1 MGLAL
6 RLLTSQTTRTLEDTA
21 PPRRPFRLLRALSR
35 FGGSRQDGL
44 SNYQLLDFLG
54 RGARGF
60 DVYKARDLA
69 LDRTVVVKLLVS
81 DRPLREEDREI
92 ARRDAEAVAALRHP
106 NLCPVFE
113 VGETREGVLFIAMAC
128 CEGESLAEQIARGP
142 LEIQAAV
149 DLAAQIADGLARVH
163 EAGVVHRNLK
173 PSDVIVAP
181 DGRAW
186 ITDFGLGRFDERTLV
201 SGEGGE
207 MPSAYLSPEQLRG
220 DEPDARSDVWGL
232 GAVLYEMVTGRRA
245 FPNGPGTGAEAP
257 VPMSRLR
264 EGVPAELQKIVS
276 RALAF
281 RSMDRYPS
289 ARQMASDLRNGVQPG
304 AWRSGEAHGS
314 FGPYRIAG
322 VLGGGGMGVVYRAE
336 DPRLGRRV
344 AIKLLPPGLTRDPE
358 AKARFLQEARAASSL
373 DHPNLCTVYE
383 VGEAGTDQLYLAMPC
398 YDGETLRHRLDAGPL
413 PVSEAVDC
421 VSQLLKGLSKAHRN
435 GIVHRDVKPANLM
448 ITDDGVVKILDF
460 GIAKLAGSVNLDQAG
475 TRVGTP
481 AYMAPE
487 QSRGEEVDA
496 RADLWSVGVVLYEM
510 LTGTRPDPAAP
521 APLRRLRPEAPSELE
536 PILRRLLA
544 RDRRERYA
552 SAEAVLADLRV
563 LTGTMTGV
571 SAAVE
576 LVPVARRSLRIW
588 LGAALALVV
597 LGLGAGYWL
606 GAATSGVAAGTPAS
620 LARPAVSP

>member
-1 MGLAL
+1 
-6 RLLTSQTTRTLEDTA
+6 
-21 PPRRPFRLLRALSR
+21 
-35 FGGSRQDGL
+35 
-44 SNYQLLDFLG
+44 
-54 RGARGF
+54 
-60 DVYKARDLA
+60 
-69 LDRTVVVKLLVS
+69 
-81 DRPLREEDREI
+81 
-92 ARRDAEAVAALRHP
+92 
-106 NLCPVFE
+106 
-113 VGETREGVLFIAMAC
+113 
-128 CEGESLAEQIARGP
+128 
-142 LEIQAAV
+142 
-149 DLAAQIADGLARVH
+149 
-163 EAGVVHRNLK
+163 
-173 PSDVIVAP
+173 
-181 DGRAW
+181 
-186 ITDFGLGRFDERTLV
+186 
-201 SGEGGE
+201 
-207 MPSAYLSPEQLRG
+207 
-220 DEPDARSDVWGL
+220 
-232 GAVLYEMVTGRRA
+232 
-245 FPNGPGTGAEAP
+245 FPNGPGAGNEAP

-264 EGVPAELQKIVS
+264 EGVPAALQKIVS

-304 AWRSGEAHGS
+304 TWRSGEVHGS

-383 VGEAGTDQLYLAMPC
+383 VGEAGADQIYLAMPC
-398 YDGETLRHRLDAGPL
+398 YDGETLRHRIDAGGPL
-413 PVSEAVDC
+413 PVSEAIDC

-460 GIAKLAGSVNLDQAG
+460 GIAKLAGSANLDHEG

-510 LTGTRPDPAAP
+510 LTGARPDPAAP
-521 APLRRLRPEAPSELE
+521 GPVHRLRPDAPSELE

-571 SAAVE
+571 SAACE
-576 LVPVARRSLRIW
+576 LVPVARRSLRLW
-588 LGAALALVV
+588 LGAALVLVV

-606 GAATSGVAAGTPAS
+606 GSATSGAAAGTPESVAT
-620 LARPAVSP
+620 PAVWP